1 MSARSLCCLFHLCCV
16 ALLWYEDFIFV
27 IAVICMFLY
36 AGCLYKVLTLFFG
49 FFFLLCLGSF
59 WIVID
64 VFCSLLIQL
73 VSVFRAVLLCAVC
86 VSVSLE
92 VVVDC
97 SITDASLLHPHE
109 VRKIPSAG
117 NQCSPAAVRDAFGLS
132 FSLHPPKNCNLH
144 VL

>member
-1 MSARSLCCLFHLCCV
+1 MQSSH
-16 ALLWYEDFIFV
+16 FV
-27 IAVICMFLY
+27 FWV
-36 AGCLYKVLTLFFG
+36 
-49 FFFLLCLGSF
+49 FFLLCLGSF

-73 VSVFRAVLLCAVC
+73 VSVFRAVLLCAIC

-117 NQCSPAAVRDAFGLS
+117 NQCSPAAVRDAFGLT
-132 FSLHPPKNCNLH
+132 FSSPPPQKLQSSCPLRNTQANNWL
-144 VL
+144 